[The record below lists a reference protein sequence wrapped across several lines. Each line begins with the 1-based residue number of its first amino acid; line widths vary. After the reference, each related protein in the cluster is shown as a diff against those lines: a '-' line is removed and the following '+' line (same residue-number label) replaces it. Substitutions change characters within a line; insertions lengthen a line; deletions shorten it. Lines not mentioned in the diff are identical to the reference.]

1 MTKKRVV
8 VVYVPVIH
16 QGYINFIRSMEDK
29 IEEVL
34 LLGSE
39 IISIFDHLARK
50 DLRAI
55 DPFLALLTLKECGF
69 SIPISLCTKSTLLSI
84 ANNKMVQV
92 IMPDEHECREV
103 AKMFALTDV
112 EYEKVFLRWHQGN
125 ILAQNKVIPDE
136 KIAIDDFNQQMM
148 MSVAKIQSEKS
159 LDWWRQ
165 VGAVL
170 VRGEEIVLST
180 YNQHVPD
187 ERIPYV
193 VGDPRACFKKGL
205 TIELS
210 TAVHAEAGLIAEAA
224 RRGICTEGCSLY
236 VTTFPCP
243 PCAKLVAYSGVKKVY
258 FQDGYSM
265 LDGENILR
273 HQGVEIVQVLS

>member
-16 QGYINFIRSMEDK
+16 QGYINFIQSMEDK

-39 IISIFDHLARK
+39 IIGIFDHLARK

-55 DPFLALLTLKECGF
+55 NPSLALLALKECGF
-69 SIPISLCTKSTLLSI
+69 SIPISLCTESTLISI

-92 IMPDEHECREV
+92 IMPDEHECRQV

-125 ILAQNKVIPDE
+125 ILAQNQVTPEE
-136 KIAIDDFNQQMM
+136 KISIDDFNQRM
-148 MSVAKIQSEKS
+148 MSAARTQAEQS

-170 VRGEEIVLST
+170 IQRGRVVLGAH
-180 YNQHVPD
+180 NQHVPD
-187 ERIPYV
+187 ERLPYV
-193 VGDPRACFKKGL
+193 MGDPRSCSKKGL
-205 TIELS
+205 NIELS

-224 RRGICTEGCSLY
+224 KRGIRTEGSLLY

-243 PCAKLVAYSGVKKVY
+243 PCSKLIAYSGVKTLY
-258 FQDGYSM
+258 FQEGYSM
-265 LDGENILR
+265 LDGEEILR
-273 HQGVEIVQVLS
+273 HQGVEIIQVLS